1 MHLAVFGA
9 TGGTGKEITAQAL
22 DAGHTVTAVVRD
34 PARLPIEHDRLS
46 TVEMDSFTADAL
58 VPVLA
63 DADAVLSGLGA
74 SARAG
79 SPATAWARA
88 VVAAM
93 EKTGERRIV
102 AVSAAPLGGPVPGDP
117 LLHRLVVHPLIGRIF
132 ADVYRDLRTM
142 ERTLRDSGAP
152 WTAVRP
158 PRLTDRPK
166 TGTYRSVVGANP
178 PGGATISRADLAHA
192 VLEVLERPETERGPL
207 GVAY

>member
-22 DAGHTVTAVVRD
+22 EAGHTVTAVVRD
-34 PARLPIEHDRLS
+34 PARLPLEHARLS
-46 TVEMDSFTADAL
+46 TVTAASFTVDAL

-63 DADAVLSGLGA
+63 GADAVLSGLGA

-79 SPATAWARA
+79 SPATTWARSA
-88 VVAAM
+88 VAAM
-93 EKTGERRIV
+93 DQTGKRRTV

-117 LLHRLVVHPLIGRIF
+117 FLHRLVVHPLIGLIF

-142 ERTLRDSGAP
+142 EQTLRESGAP

-158 PRLTDRPK
+158 PRLTDGPR
-166 TGTYRSVVGANP
+166 TGTYRSVVGSNP
-178 PGGATISRADLAHA
+178 PGGFFISRADVAHA
-192 VLEVLERPETERGPL
+192 VLEALDRPETERSPL
-207 GVAY
+207 GVAN

>member
-22 DAGHTVTAVVRD
+22 EAGHAVTAVVRD
-34 PARLPIEHDRLS
+34 AARLPLEHDRLS
-46 TVEMDSFTADAL
+46 TVETASFTADGL

-63 DADAVLSGLGA
+63 DADAALSALAA

-79 SPATAWARA
+79 SPATSWARA
-88 VVAAM
+88 AVEAM
-93 EKTGERRIV
+93 EKTGRRRIL
-102 AVSAAPLGGPVPGDP
+102 AVSAAPLGDPVPGDP
-117 LLHRLVVHPLIGRIF
+117 VLHRLVLRPLIERIF
-132 ADVYRDLRTM
+132 ADAYRDLRTM
-142 ERTLRDSGAP
+142 EQALRESGAP

-158 PRLTDRPK
+158 PRLTDGPK

-178 PGGATISRADLAHA
+178 PGGSSISRADAAHA
-192 VLEVLERPETERGPL
+192 LLDALGRPDTEGSPL